1 MNNLKT
7 IKHFIYFLTS
17 DGSGNAGFS
26 DPGSGVGVRTSGYIR
41 VASGSS
47 EPFRVEP
54 SQAPAFLKGFL
65 DQAFRIFLTSD
76 GLGGAGF
83 QLQGQ
88 GYGVMIS
95 EYIQLA
101 PGSSEPFRVEPNSGP
116 LIRGPRVARP
126 YFCFHPWG

>member
-1 MNNLKT
+1 MR
-7 IKHFIYFLTS
+7 KHFEYFLTP
-17 DGSGNAGFS
+17 GGLGNASFQLQGE
-26 DPGSGVGVRTSGYIR
+26 GVWVRILEYIR

-54 SQAPAFLKGFL
+54 GQAPAFLKSFL
-65 DQAFRIFLTSD
+65 TKHFVYFLTSD

-101 PGSSEPFRVEPNSGP
+101 SGSSEPFRVEPNSGP
-116 LIRGPRVARP
+116 LIRGPRVA
-126 YFCFHPWG
+126 